1 MTDPLDDLLR
11 ALPAPTLDHS
21 LDQLEPAVWRR
32 IESARS
38 AEAVP
43 GGAWRFQ
50 LAAAGM
56 ALAIGVALGWAA
68 AEPRQTDQDQA
79 LYASYA
85 GSGPTAR
92 LTGL

>member
-1 MTDPLDDLLR
+1 MTDRLDDLLR
-11 ALPAPTLDHS
+11 ALPAPTLDLS
-21 LDQLEPAVWRR
+21 LDQLEPGVWRR

-38 AEAVP
+38 AVSS
-43 GGAWRFQ
+43 GAWRYQ

-56 ALAIGVALGWAA
+56 ALAIGLALGWSASGTHQVD
-68 AEPRQTDQDQA
+68 PTQA

>member
-1 MTDPLDDLLR
+1 MTDKLGDLLR
-11 ALPAPTLDHS
+11 ALPGPTLDYP

-38 AEAVP
+38 AAVLP
-43 GGAWRFQ
+43 AGAWRYQ

-56 ALAIGVALGWAA
+56 ALVIGLALGWSAA
-68 AEPRQTDQDQA
+68 GPRQGDQDQA

-85 GSGPTAR
+85 GTGPAAS